1 MKKYS
6 KKIALILVLALT
18 LAIAVPVLAAQ
29 QTIVTGAYEDP
40 VIDVTITATGEVGAV
55 INPYALPWAVQT
67 DNGTELASKLKNSQV
82 VVAKPL
88 AAYSMSEV
96 DLKVGAKVLG
106 EVVGDEF
113 RLASE
118 KPESDST
125 MKSGLVYLEM
135 KTVDDL
141 GYSNTPD
148 ASLCIGDLEGS
159 KIVAA
164 LNDWA
169 REPYMES
176 KANQLLVGTREV
188 SKTGMCT
195 LKAAVDAS
203 GNKLTAPATTGG
215 YMVARLSGDMV
226 KAPTIPWKAT
236 DGVKVTITWIFEP
249 ATTN

>member
-29 QTIVTGAYEDP
+29 QTIVTGEYEDP
-40 VIDVTITATGEVGAV
+40 VIDVTITATGDVGAV
-55 INPYALPWAVQT
+55 INPYALPWAVTT
-67 DNGTELASKLKNSQV
+67 DDGTELAAKLKNSQI

-96 DLKVGAKVLG
+96 DLNVGAKVLG

-113 RLASE
+113 RLSSE
-118 KPESDST
+118 KPDSEST

-135 KTVDDL
+135 KSVDDL
-141 GYSNTPD
+141 GYTNTPD
-148 ASLCIGDLEGS
+148 TSACIGDLNGA
-159 KIVAA
+159 KIVKA
-164 LNDWA
+164 LNDWT
-169 REPYMES
+169 REPYSES
-176 KANQLLVGTREV
+176 KATQLVVSTREA

-203 GNKLTAPATTGG
+203 GNKLATPATTGG

-226 KAPTIPWKAT
+226 KAPTVPWKET